1 MLRSQS
7 ELRRDRNQSVP
18 SFALWRTVVLARSVT
33 GISSQLLSM
42 AITLFHYAPRAALL
56 RVVIRA
62 CSGAC
67 AITYITFTGITYH
80 SMLFRRLAIK
90 LFTLISVIIVLV
102 FISKYSISSPVVA
115 SRLSARARATVP
127 LAAGSDR

>member
-1 MLRSQS
+1 
-7 ELRRDRNQSVP
+7 
-18 SFALWRTVVLARSVT
+18 
-33 GISSQLLSM
+33 M
-42 AITLFHYAPRAALL
+42 AITLFHYAPCAALL

-90 LFTLISVIIVLV
+90 LFTLISEG
-102 FISKYSISSPVVA
+102 
-115 SRLSARARATVP
+115 RGGARPCYRTPRGGWQP
-127 LAAGSDR
+127 LASVAVIPAYARFRFPYQ